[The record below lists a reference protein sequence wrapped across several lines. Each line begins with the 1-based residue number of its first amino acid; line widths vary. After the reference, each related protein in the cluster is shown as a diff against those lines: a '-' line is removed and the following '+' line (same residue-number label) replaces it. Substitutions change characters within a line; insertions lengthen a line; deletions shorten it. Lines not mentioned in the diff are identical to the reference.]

1 MAKIAFKEYYLDKI
15 TYKENEN
22 YNQESENPLK
32 ISTNFNSDILFSKDN
47 VLVSI
52 EAELGDFDDEDCPF
66 KLEVSLNGYFKY
78 TVDKDDSKD
87 VEQLKQLVT

>member
-32 ISTNFNSDILFSKDN
+32 ISTDFNSDILFSKIPAILDN
-47 VLVSI
+47 
-52 EAELGDFDDEDCPF
+52 
-66 KLEVSLNGYFKY
+66 
-78 TVDKDDSKD
+78 TVFQIQQIKRFANYC
-87 VEQLKQLVT
+87 E